1 MKNNILCLL
10 LSIFITSCG
19 IYSFTGA
26 SIPNGAETV
35 SVAYFQNNA
44 LTVQPSLSNTITES
58 VKNILTSQTN
68 LNIVSRDGDLQ
79 FDGEITFTK
88 LSPWP
93 YKPMKLLHK
102 TG

>member
-1 MKNNILCLL
+1 MKNSILCLL

-58 VKNILTSQTN
+58 VKRHPYLTNEFKHSN
-68 LNIVSRDGDLQ
+68 YRWRFAICWRNNCLQ
-79 FDGEITFTK
+79 
-88 LSPWP
+88 S
-93 YKPMKLLHK
+93 
-102 TG
+102 